1 MGGRGGSSG
10 MGSSKASLP
19 SLEGT
24 AKQVAW
30 AEDIRNN
37 VFHLLDIIAEEK
49 EVPRGYIN
57 WGNELAN
64 FLVKAF
70 DAKES
75 EYDDYSDKY
84 DFSAAEAFKEKY
96 GYIKEKTVNG
106 KTRHVLSWKHKKLA
120 RDYKNVIKNNKSAS
134 EWIERRKGNFGPWQ
148 KSMTYSLINKS
159 PNYVDK
165 DEYWKSHKP
174 GSGII

>member
-19 SLEGT
+19 PLEGT

-106 KTRHVLSWKHKKLA
+106 KTRHVLSWNHKKLA

>member
-30 AEDIRNN
+30 AEDIRDK
-37 VFHLLDIIAEEK
+37 VFRLLDFIAEEK

-57 WGNELAN
+57 WGNQLAN

-75 EYDDYSDKY
+75 EYDDP
-84 DFSAAEAFKEKY
+84 F
-96 GYIKEKTVNG
+96 
-106 KTRHVLSWKHKKLA
+106 
-120 RDYKNVIKNNKSAS
+120 
-134 EWIERRKGNFGPWQ
+134 
-148 KSMTYSLINKS
+148 
-159 PNYVDK
+159 
-165 DEYWKSHKP
+165 
-174 GSGII
+174 